1 MDEQTQAVAVRRRRN
16 RAEAGQIVA
25 EYEASGLS
33 QVEFCRNQGLSL
45 ATLSRYR
52 RRRSQGAA
60 VPEPGNRWVAV
71 EIANSCAAAP
81 SRQSSGLTVALA
93 RGRRIEVGQG
103 FDAATLLKLLGVL
116 ERF

>member
-52 RRRSQGAA
+52 RRSSQGAS
-60 VPEPGNRWVAV
+60 GNGWVAV
-71 EIANSCAAAP
+71 EIASSCAAAP

-116 ERF
+116 EHF